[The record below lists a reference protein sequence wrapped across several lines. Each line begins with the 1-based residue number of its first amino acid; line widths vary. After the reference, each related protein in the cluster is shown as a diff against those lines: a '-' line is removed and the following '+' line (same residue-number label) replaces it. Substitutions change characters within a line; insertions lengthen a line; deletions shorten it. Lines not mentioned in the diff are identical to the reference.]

1 MYLVWD
7 SLNNEIII
15 REIKSINIEGGFV
28 IDGFPYAG
36 LANAIATESLIN
48 TTSQFELAGVLDS
61 ELFPPISIIRDEIPS
76 FPARIFVNEQLK
88 VAVFSSYLT
97 PHESL
102 HREVAR
108 TMLKW
113 ANDHKCSLIVSSS
126 AVKTEEK
133 PFVIGVASTKEARER
148 LTEAQIPILKNGT
161 VPGIP
166 GILLNE
172 ATITNTNVIVL
183 LYKGQETGPDFRAG
197 AEICMAMS
205 KLVPGASCDLRTLMN
220 EAESVEQQMKQA
232 EEEAG
237 PLRDAI
243 YG

>member
-1 MYLVWD
+1 M
-7 SLNNEIII
+7 SNEITV
-15 REIKSINIEGGFV
+15 REIKPINIEGGYL

-48 TTSQFELAGVLDS
+48 TTSQFELAGILDS
-61 ELFPPISIIRDEIPS
+61 DLFPPISIVRDEVPN
-76 FPARIFVNEQLK
+76 FPARIFVNEDLR

-113 ANDHKCSLIVSSS
+113 ANDHQCSLIVSSS
-126 AVKTEEK
+126 AVKAEEK
-133 PFVIGVASTKEARER
+133 PFVIGVASTDNAKKR
-148 LTEAQIPILKNGT
+148 LTDAGIPILRNGT

-172 ATITNTNVIVL
+172 GSITKTNVIVL

-205 KLVPGASCDLRTLMN
+205 KIVPGAACDLRTLMN
-220 EAESVEQQMKQA
+220 EAENIEQNLKEA
-232 EEEAG
+232 EQEAG

>member
-1 MYLVWD
+1 MD
-7 SLNNEIII
+7 NGITI
-15 REIKSINIEGGFV
+15 RELKPVNIIGGYL

-61 ELFPPISIIRDEIPS
+61 ELFPPVSIVRDEEPN
-76 FPARIFVNEQLK
+76 FPARVFVNPDLK
-88 VAVFSSYLT
+88 VAVFSSYMT

-108 TMLKW
+108 LMLNW
-113 ANDHKCSLIVSSS
+113 ANEHKCSFIISSS
-126 AVKTEEK
+126 AVKTDDEA
-133 PFVIGVASTKEARER
+133 PFLIGVGSTKEAKKK
-148 LTEAQIPILKNGT
+148 LQDAGISILKNGT

-172 ATITNTNVIVL
+172 GVLSNTNVIVV
-183 LYKGQETGPDFRAG
+183 LYKGRETGPDFRAG

-205 KLVPGASCDLRTLMN
+205 KLVPGASCDLKTLLS
-220 EAESVEQQMKQA
+220 EAEDVEQHLKQT
-232 EEEAG
+232 EQETG
-237 PLRDAI
+237 PLKDAI

>member
-1 MYLVWD
+1 MA
-7 SLNNEIII
+7 NEITI
-15 REIKSINIEGGFV
+15 RELKPINIEGGYV

-48 TTSQFELAGVLDS
+48 TTSQFELAGILDS
-61 ELFPPISIIRDEIPS
+61 ELFPPISIIRDEIPN
-76 FPARIFVNEQLK
+76 FPARIFVNEALK
-88 VAVFSSYLT
+88 VAIFSSYLT

-102 HREVAR
+102 HREVAK

-113 ANDHKCSLIVSSS
+113 ASDHKCSLIVSSS

-133 PFVIGVASTKEARER
+133 PFVIGVPSTENARKR
-148 LTEAQIPILKNGT
+148 LVDAGIPILKNGT

-172 ATITNTNVIVL
+172 GSITKTNVIVL

-205 KLVPGASCDLRTLMN
+205 KIVPGAACDFRVLMS
-220 EAESVEQQMKQA
+220 EAENIEQNLKQT
-232 EEEAG
+232 EQEAG

>member
-1 MYLVWD
+1 MN
-7 SLNNEIII
+7 SEITI
-15 REIKSINIEGGFV
+15 RELKSVNMEGGFV

-61 ELFPPISIIRDEIPS
+61 ELFPPISIIRDEIPG
-76 FPARIFVNEQLK
+76 FPARIFVNEELK
-88 VAVFSSYLT
+88 VSVFSSYLT

-102 HREVAR
+102 HREVAKA
-108 TMLKW
+108 MLKW
-113 ANDHKCSLIVSSS
+113 AMDHKCGLVISSS

-133 PFVIGVASTKEARER
+133 PFIIGVATTAEARKR
-148 LTEAQIPILKNGT
+148 LADADIPILKNGT

-172 ATITNTNVIVL
+172 GSITGTNVIVL

-205 KLVPGASCDLRTLMN
+205 KLVPGASCDLRTLMS
-220 EAESVEQQMKQA
+220 EAENVERQMKQA
-232 EEEAG
+232 EEDAG

>member
-1 MYLVWD
+1 MA
-7 SLNNEIII
+7 NEITI
-15 REIKSINIEGGFV
+15 RELKSINIEGGFV
-28 IDGFPYAG
+28 VDGFPYAG

-48 TTSQFELAGVLDS
+48 TTSKFELAGVLDS
-61 ELFPPISIIRDEIPS
+61 ELFPPISIIRDEVPN
-76 FPARIFVNEQLK
+76 FPARIFVNEDLK

-126 AVKTEEK
+126 AVKTDEK
-133 PFVIGVASTKEARER
+133 PFVIGVASTDDAKKR
-148 LTEAQIPILKNGT
+148 LTDAEIPILKNGT

-172 ATITNTNVIVL
+172 GAITKTNVIVL
-183 LYKGQETGPDFRAG
+183 LYKGQENGPDFRAG

-205 KLVPGASCDLRTLMN
+205 KLVPGVACDFRTLMS
-220 EAESVEQQMKQA
+220 EAENIEQSLKQT
-232 EEEAG
+232 EQEAG

>member
-1 MYLVWD
+1 M
-7 SLNNEIII
+7 NGEITI
-15 REIKSINIEGGFV
+15 RELKEINIEGGFL

-36 LANAIATESLIN
+36 LANAIATESMIN
-48 TTSQFELAGVLDS
+48 TTTQFELAGVLDS
-61 ELFPPISIIRDEIPS
+61 ELFPPISIIRDEVPG
-76 FPARIFVNEQLK
+76 FPARIFVNQDLK
-88 VAVFSSYLT
+88 VAIFSSYLT

-102 HREVAR
+102 HREVAKA
-108 TMLKW
+108 MLKW
-113 ANDHKCSLIVSSS
+113 ANDHKCALIVSSS
-126 AVKTEEK
+126 AVKTDEK
-133 PFVIGVASTKEARER
+133 PFVIGVATTADARKR
-148 LTEAQIPILKNGT
+148 LTDANIPILKNGT

-172 ATITNTNVIVL
+172 GSITKTNVIVL

-205 KLVPGASCDLRTLMN
+205 RLVPGASCDLRTLTS
-220 EAESVEQQMKQA
+220 EAENIEKQMKQA

>member
-1 MYLVWD
+1 MG
-7 SLNNEIII
+7 NEITV
-15 REIKSINIEGGFV
+15 RELKSINIEGGFV
-28 IDGFPYAG
+28 VDGFPYAG

-48 TTSQFELAGVLDS
+48 TTSKFELAGVLDS
-61 ELFPPISIIRDEIPS
+61 ELFPPISIIRDEVPN
-76 FPARIFVNEQLK
+76 FPARIFVNEDLK

-113 ANDHKCSLIVSSS
+113 SNDHKCSLIVSSS
-126 AVKTEEK
+126 AVKTDEK
-133 PFVIGVASTKEARER
+133 PFVIGVASTEIAKKR
-148 LTEAQIPILKNGT
+148 LADAEIPILRNGT

-172 ATITNTNVIVL
+172 GSITKTNVIVL

-205 KLVPGASCDLRTLMN
+205 KLVPGASCDFRTLMS
-220 EAESVEQQMKQA
+220 EAENIEQSLKQT
-232 EEEAG
+232 EQDAG

>member
-1 MYLVWD
+1 MG
-7 SLNNEIII
+7 NEITVK
-15 REIKSINIEGGFV
+15 EIAHIDIQGGYV

-36 LANAIATESLIN
+36 LANAIATESLI
-48 TTSQFELAGVLDS
+48 TTTPEFELAAVLDS
-61 ELFPPISIIRDEIPS
+61 ELFPPISIVRGSLPN
-76 FPARIFVNEQLK
+76 FPTRVFVNKNLK

-102 HREVAR
+102 HREVAK

-113 ANDHKCSLIVSSS
+113 ANDHKCSLIVSSTTI
-126 AVKTEEK
+126 KTEEET
-133 PFVIGVASTKEARER
+133 PFVIGVASTAVAKKLLEKAD
-148 LTEAQIPILKNGT
+148 IPLLKDGT

-172 ATITNTNVIVL
+172 GTISNTNVIVL
-183 LYKGQETGPDFRAG
+183 LCRGKETGPDFRAG
-197 AEICMAMS
+197 AEICMAMA
-205 KLVPGASCDLRTLMN
+205 KLVPGAACDLRTLLS
-220 EAESVEQQMKQA
+220 EAENIEQHLKTA
-232 EEEAG
+232 EQETG